1 MPLQKRWYRRR
12 RNLALPAYSFCN
24 DVSDNYGGASPF
36 NELFLLF
43 YKKEENELKKI
54 ISCGVLAFVLVLG
67 LLLTGCTDHDGIY
80 DDAAALGGE
89 DKYSQVLS
97 SQNNRGDSVTY
108 TASSL
113 SGMVTLAQVKAGDET
128 AIIIVGSFGVEE
140 GKAKIIITG
149 PDGFLMTLDEALAGQ
164 ENTLNTVVTVSKGTY
179 KVRVV
184 GQGAKNVHAELEV
197 TKSNG

>member
-1 MPLQKRWYRRR
+1 MSVCELHSTMQE
-12 RNLALPAYSFCN
+12 NLYGFFCSCVQLHFTI
-24 DVSDNYGGASPF
+24 DH
-36 NELFLLF
+36 LFF
-43 YKKEENELKKI
+43 YNKEENKLKKI
-54 ISCGVLAFVLVLG
+54 ISSGVLAVVLLLG

-97 SQNNRGDSVTY
+97 SQNNMGDSVTY

-113 SGMVTLAQVKAGDET
+113 SGMVTLAQVKAADET
-128 AIIIVGSFGVEE
+128 AITIVGSFGVEE

-149 PDGFLMTLDEALAGQ
+149 PDGFLLMLDEALAGQ
-164 ENTLNTVVTVSKGTY
+164 EKTLNTVVTVSKGTY
-179 KVRVV
+179 KVRIVA
-184 GQGAKNVHAELEV
+184 QGAKNVHAELEV